1 MQGRIMKTSW
11 LSTDCSWGSRGIEQY
26 EDPEPWTQE
35 KRRESIGRKFN
46 QPQRNGQWWK
56 PVLDLAVLMDRGDSV
71 SGRTVESR
79 LRYNHQPWMES
90 WLPAHAENMRWKL
103 AYDDEGANHVK
114 SKSIYA
120 SRSARFCS
128 KFNTNVMF
136 DIDGESAYR
145 YLPVLV
151 VEGSRGCNSGE

>member
-1 MQGRIMKTSW
+1 M
-11 LSTDCSWGSRGIEQY
+11 
-26 EDPEPWTQE
+26 
-35 KRRESIGRKFN
+35 
-46 QPQRNGQWWK
+46 
-56 PVLDLAVLMDRGDSV
+56 
-71 SGRTVESR
+71 
-79 LRYNHQPWMES
+79 
-90 WLPAHAENMRWKL
+90 
-103 AYDDEGANHVK
+103 K